1 MIHLHEILEPDMEE
15 NQDVKEEQVTSSKH
29 VASVVRDRFKTRLLK
44 SCAMMKDCCADLLS
58 LSLLYPCAPWV
69 FWLIFFRYFIIIIH
83 NTCNFKSFQ
92 LSNENKNVHFLTYSS
107 NLQWFTLFLQLCLPF
122 VQFHGISHVFTAIK
136 STLLTY
142 NM

>member
-29 VASVVRDRFKTRLLK
+29 VASAVRDRFKTRLLK

-69 FWLIFFRYFIIIIH
+69 FWLIFFKNFIIIIH

-92 LSNENKNVHFLTYSS
+92 LSCFQREWKKKYTFWHTHQICSDSHSFYNFVCHLS
-107 NLQWFTLFLQLCLPF
+107 NSMELVMFLQL
-122 VQFHGISHVFTAIK
+122 
-136 STLLTY
+136 
-142 NM
+142 